1 MTSGAAAGDA
11 ALRTDEGQL
20 LERAARGEVEAFD
33 VLLATRL
40 DRLFRMAV
48 AITRNEADARD
59 AVQEASVQ
67 AWRNLP
73 GLRDH
78 ARFDPWLNQIVVNAC
93 RGVLR
98 GRRRVSGREVD
109 LGQTDVDTMPT
120 HQPGRGAIDQ
130 VSETDAIRRAFERL
144 GTDDRALIVLHYV
157 EQRPLAEIATAMGSP
172 VGTIKW
178 RLSRARRALERALE
192 VEQR

>member
-1 MTSGAAAGDA
+1 MTTGAATGA
-11 ALRTDEGQL
+11 ASLQADEPQL
-20 LERAARGEVEAFD
+20 LRRAARGEVEAFD
-33 VLLATRL
+33 VLLSTRL
-40 DRLFRMAV
+40 DRIFRMSV

-73 GLRDH
+73 RLRDH

-98 GRRRVSGREVD
+98 RQRRVAGREVD
-109 LGQTDVDTMPT
+109 MGETDVGDMPS

-130 VSETDAIRRAFERL
+130 VTETDAIRRAFDRL
-144 GTDDRALIVLHYV
+144 GPDDRALLVLHYV
-157 EQRPLAEIATAMGSP
+157 EQRPLAEIASVMRRP

-178 RLSRARRALERALE
+178 RLSRARHALERALE